1 MGHGKRILL
10 IPHVPIMYSVSL
22 VRRMYGL
29 RYPGMRQTRTHRLLH
44 LKLEW
49 KCALCLMMGIE
60 GIEHSLFYLEN
71 QIVLF
76 PTHELMDGW
85 MGVNIMVHGAKSN
98 TTYPQ
103 VNSWDENSNE

>member
-1 MGHGKRILL
+1 MGHGKRIFP

-29 RYPGMRQTRTHRLLH
+29 RYPGMRLTRTHRLLH

-85 MGVNIMVHGAKSN
+85 MDGWV
-98 TTYPQ
+98 
-103 VNSWDENSNE
+103 